1 METRPSPSP
10 RSLWEERTRAISR
23 KRILA
28 NIALQPDSSCTV
40 TVTFTPTTAGAD
52 NAGGS
57 PQTVSLSGSG
67 RDFAIAVTPANG
79 VSVSPG
85 QQATYTVTLTPVGSF
100 SQAVAVTCADA
111 PQLTTCSLS
120 SNGSVTLNGTSPSSL
135 TMTVATTA
143 PSATGPGIQR
153 RQPPVNLHGSPLLWL
168 AGFSLA
174 AMAWNLR
181 KRRPWLILAVAM
193 FSIMM
198 WASCAGGS
206 GSSPTTPGTAAGTY
220 SLSVSAAFAGLSHG
234 ATASLTVQ

>member
-1 METRPSPSP
+1 MS
-10 RSLWEERTRAISR
+10 SLAFGDEPVGSSKSQTLTILNSGNQGLAITTVTLGGTNPGDFSQTNTC
-23 KRILA
+23 A
-28 NIALQPDSSCTV
+28 NITLQPDASCTV
-40 TVTFTPTTAGAD
+40 TVTFTPTAAGAD

-67 RDFAIAVTPANG
+67 GDFAIAVTPANG
-79 VSVSPG
+79 VSLSPG

-100 SQAVAVTCADA
+100 SQAVAVRCADA

-153 RQPPVNLHGSPLLWL
+153 RQPPVNLPGSPLLWL

-174 AMAWNLR
+174 AMAWNC
-181 KRRPWLILAVAM
+181 
-193 FSIMM
+193 
-198 WASCAGGS
+198 ASVGQG
-206 GSSPTTPGTAAGTY
+206 
-220 SLSVSAAFAGLSHG
+220 
-234 ATASLTVQ
+234 